1 MAESDK
7 PKALAEDFFVGG
19 TERDAI
25 TLVRDASKIALP
37 KRFYTDVSVEPRD
50 GAFAILLDGRPVR
63 TPRRSPLTL
72 PTHDAADLVAEEWRA
87 QTELIDPSTMPVTRL
102 VNAAIDGV
110 AGDIDAV
117 AADIV
122 KYSGSDL
129 LYYRASEPAALVAAQ
144 NRHWDPV
151 LDFVRE
157 TFGARFAIGEGLMF
171 VSQPQDSVDAI
182 ARAVAGIAQEPNEV
196 LRIAALHLVTTL
208 TGSALLALA
217 VYHGALTCD
226 EAWAAA
232 HVDEDE
238 QMRVWGFD
246 AEALRRRA
254 ARFEDMKAACALL
267 AALSSRLPPA
277 GEGAPRTRGG

>member
-1 MAESDK
+1 MADSEK
-7 PKALAEDFFVGG
+7 KALDEAFFVGDK
-19 TERDAI
+19 ERDAI

-37 KRFYTDVSVEPRD
+37 KRFYETVTVEPRD
-50 GAFAILLDGRPVR
+50 DAFAILLDGRPVR
-63 TPRRSPLTL
+63 TPRHSPLAL
-72 PTHDAADLVAEEWRA
+72 PTRAAADLVAEEWRA
-87 QTELIDPSTMPVTRL
+87 QTDIIDPSTMPVTRL

-129 LYYRASEPAALVAAQ
+129 LCYRASEPAALVAAQ
-144 NRHWDPV
+144 TRHWDPI
-151 LDFVRE
+151 LDFARE
-157 TFGARFAIGEGLMF
+157 RFGARFAIGEGVMF
-171 VSQPQDSVDAI
+171 VTQPQNSIDAI
-182 ARAVAGIAQEPNEV
+182 AHAVAEIVRARN
-196 LRIAALHLVTTL
+196 AALRVAALQLVTTL

-217 VYHGALTCD
+217 VFHGALTCD

-267 AALSSRLPPA
+267 DA
-277 GEGAPRTRGG
+277 TD

>member
-1 MAESDK
+1 MADSK
-7 PKALAEDFFVGG
+7 KSKALGEDFFVGG

-25 TLVRDASKIALP
+25 TLVRDASKITLP
-37 KRFYTDVSVEPRD
+37 KRFYETVTVEPRD
-50 GAFAILLDGRPVR
+50 GAFAILLDSRPVR
-63 TPRRSPLTL
+63 TPRQSPLAL
-72 PTHDAADLVAEEWRA
+72 PTRAAADLVAEEWRA
-87 QTELIDPSTMPVTRL
+87 QTGVIDPSTMPVTRL

-129 LYYRASEPAALVAAQ
+129 LYYRASDPAALAAAQ
-144 NRHWDPV
+144 TRHWDPV

-157 TFGARFAIGEGLMF
+157 TFGARFAIGEGLVF
-171 VSQPQDSVDAI
+171 VSQPPEAVDAI
-182 ARAVAGIAQEPNEV
+182 ARAVAEIAHGANAA
-196 LRIAALHLVTTL
+196 LNIAALHLVTTL

-217 VYHGALTCD
+217 VFHGALTCD
-226 EAWAAA
+226 QAWTAA

-254 ARFEDMKAACALL
+254 ARFEDMEAACALL
-267 AALSSRLPPA
+267 DALR
-277 GEGAPRTRGG
+277 

>member
-1 MAESDK
+1 MADDDR
-7 PKALAEDFFVGG
+7 KALADDFFVAGS
-19 TERDAI
+19 ERDGV

-37 KRFYTDVSVEPRD
+37 KRFYTDVTVEPRD

-63 TPRRSPLTL
+63 TPRQSPLAL
-72 PTHDAADLVAEEWRA
+72 PTREAADLVADEWRA
-87 QTELIDPSTMPVTRL
+87 QTDLISPSTMPVTRL

-129 LYYRASEPAALVAAQ
+129 LYYRAAEPAALVAAQ

-157 TFGARFAIGEGLMF
+157 TFDARFAIGEGVMF
-171 VSQPQDSVDAI
+171 VAQPPEAVEAI
-182 ARAVAGIAQEPNEV
+182 ARAVATIATGANAA

-254 ARFEDMKAACALL
+254 ARFEDMKAGCGLLKALH
-267 AALSSRLPPA
+267 
-277 GEGAPRTRGG
+277 